1 MSLNSKIED
10 GTGSGAVA
18 QVNSRNALVVQSY
31 PPISGV
37 GIPPEV
43 LTSIRVQRENF
54 TNSSGSK
61 DINVDGSTTSA
72 EFVVQAE
79 EGVTKWI
86 TGFRIIME
94 GTNLEIETNDF
105 RRFGNATI
113 ANTPLPNGLEIF
125 VIQSGIQVDISV
137 DPIGVI
143 GDFLNYSDDF
153 INLVNA
159 VGTQED
165 YLQFQFAFD
174 QPVVLPDGSEDRIV
188 IQVNDDLTPID
199 TMFAI
204 ARGYKENS

>member
-1 MSLNSKIED
+1 
-10 GTGSGAVA
+10 
-18 QVNSRNALVVQSY
+18 
-31 PPISGV
+31 V

-105 RRFGNATI
+105 RRFGNATL

-188 IQVNDDLTPID
+188 IEVNDDLTPID
-199 TMFAI
+199 AMFAI